1 MSNISNLAEARE
13 ARRLQQPHQSS
24 GKGYALLHR
33 KIMDVP
39 FYKDA
44 EAAHLWVHLIL
55 KAKHTPEYVMTD
67 AGEILVGRG
76 KLLGGRNSLA
86 FETGLK
92 PDRVQYLLRKFK
104 KLGMID
110 WVSHGKFSVFSV
122 EKYDDYQPNF
132 VPADYQQ
139 ITTSKPAIPMP
150 AGNTVPADYQQ
161 ITTSKPAI
169 PMPAGNTVPADYQ
182 QITTS
187 KPAIPMPAGNT
198 VPADYQQITTD
209 KEYNNIISNTDVLE
223 SATADKKS
231 DKKKPS
237 VSCQDVVDAYHEI
250 LPEAPRIRALNDKRK
265 NQIRTFWRKAGV
277 ITRQLDGHGFT
288 MQDWR
293 NYLSYVGENCRWM
306 FEERPNHQRGTVW
319 HKKGFDFL
327 LNDNTYLKVRE
338 GEHDDR

>member
-122 EKYDDYQPNF
+122 EKYDDYQSNF

-150 AGNTVPADYQQ
+150 V
-161 ITTSKPAI
+161 S
-169 PMPAGNTVPADYQ
+169 
-182 QITTS
+182 
-187 KPAIPMPAGNT
+187 NT

-223 SATADKKS
+223 STAADKKS

-250 LPEAPRIRALNDKRK
+250 LPEAPKIRALNDKRK

-306 FEERPNHQRGTVW
+306 FEERPNHQRGTIW

>member
-122 EKYDDYQPNF
+122 EKYDDYQSNF

-139 ITTSKPAIPMP
+139 ITTSKPVIPMP
-150 AGNTVPADYQQ
+150 VSNA
-161 ITTSKPAI
+161 
-169 PMPAGNTVPADYQ
+169 
-182 QITTS
+182 
-187 KPAIPMPAGNT
+187 

>member
-55 KAKHTPEYVMTD
+55 KAKHTPEYVMTE

-122 EKYDDYQPNF
+122 EKYDDYQSNF

-150 AGNTVPADYQQ
+150 V
-161 ITTSKPAI
+161 S
-169 PMPAGNTVPADYQ
+169 
-182 QITTS
+182 
-187 KPAIPMPAGNT
+187 NT

>member
-67 AGEILVGRG
+67 AGEILVDRG

-122 EKYDDYQPNF
+122 EKYDDYQSNF

-150 AGNTVPADYQQ
+150 ASNTVPADYQ
-161 ITTSKPAI
+161 K
-169 PMPAGNTVPADYQ
+169 
-182 QITTS
+182 
-187 KPAIPMPAGNT
+187 
-198 VPADYQQITTD
+198 ITTD

>member
-86 FETGLK
+86 LETGLK

-122 EKYDDYQPNF
+122 EKYDDYQSNF

-150 AGNTVPADYQQ
+150 A
-161 ITTSKPAI
+161 S
-169 PMPAGNTVPADYQ
+169 
-182 QITTS
+182 
-187 KPAIPMPAGNT
+187 NT

>member
-39 FYKDA
+39 FYKNA

-122 EKYDDYQPNF
+122 EKYDDYQSNF

-139 ITTSKPAIPMP
+139 ITTSKPEIPMP
-150 AGNTVPADYQQ
+150 A
-161 ITTSKPAI
+161 S
-169 PMPAGNTVPADYQ
+169 
-182 QITTS
+182 
-187 KPAIPMPAGNT
+187 NT

-223 SATADKKS
+223 STAADKKS

>member
-122 EKYDDYQPNF
+122 EKYDDYQSNF

-150 AGNTVPADYQQ
+150 VSNA
-161 ITTSKPAI
+161 
-169 PMPAGNTVPADYQ
+169 
-182 QITTS
+182 
-187 KPAIPMPAGNT
+187 

-223 SATADKKS
+223 STAADKKS

-250 LPEAPRIRALNDKRK
+250 LPEAPKIRALNDKRK

>member
-122 EKYDDYQPNF
+122 EKYDDYQSNS

-150 AGNTVPADYQQ
+150 VSNT
-161 ITTSKPAI
+161 
-169 PMPAGNTVPADYQ
+169 M
-182 QITTS
+182 
-187 KPAIPMPAGNT
+187 
-198 VPADYQQITTD
+198 PADYQQITTD

>member
-122 EKYDDYQPNF
+122 EKYDDYQSNF

-150 AGNTVPADYQQ
+150 E
-161 ITTSKPAI
+161 S
-169 PMPAGNTVPADYQ
+169 
-182 QITTS
+182 
-187 KPAIPMPAGNT
+187 NT

-223 SATADKKS
+223 STAADKKS